1 MPLPFKL
8 HESEIR
14 PGLTV
19 IEASAGTGKT
29 YSISHL
35 VPRLLLNGTYDDL
48 SKLLL
53 VTFTKDAARELAD
66 RTRQVLT
73 RLGAP
78 PTANEAAEGKD
89 IAALRRLLAP
99 ATNPDSD
106 GAHRRLQRALTDL
119 DLLAVSTIHAFC
131 QRTLQQEGAL
141 CGLPVMPDVVTDD
154 AEHLEAV
161 MRQRWIEG
169 LSANP
174 TLAAVAT
181 GLSWQ
186 LKDTLNF
193 AKTQRAP
200 RNPVSVPS
208 ATELKTLL
216 DQIPDLAAR
225 LADRD
230 QWSELQSQ
238 LEAVPSW
245 RADGPKDAAEAVSI
259 LYALHAS
266 NPEGVEFWSALK
278 RVNWVVD
285 KIGGGAEVVD
295 AVKASAWFQ
304 TSQQLAVISDQILWS
319 WQHRLAAESLP
330 RVEEV
335 LYRHRTITQD
345 GLIGTVHDALH
356 RQDANGAVQS
366 DRLAKRLAERY
377 QVALIDESQDTDP
390 RQFAIFRRIFLGS
403 NSPRHLIIVGDPKQ
417 AIYGF
422 RGADLATY
430 LSARDSTD
438 QVFTLTKTF
447 RAPTPLVAAVN
458 QLFNRPQSFLNP
470 GMTFAPAESAL
481 TYNHELVVDGHPLSR
496 IEMWIL
502 PSKGA
507 ESLSS
512 KWPRIWALSDRV
524 ATTITDLLN
533 LRAQLR
539 KTDLVTGSEL
549 SSKTVRPDDFAVL
562 VSKHEQAEAMAEA
575 LQSRGV
581 PAVVNSGADVFGTD
595 EARELLVVLRSIL
608 NPRKKARLRS
618 ALATRLIGLDSTSLA
633 ALKTVIPDPESG
645 ETPKSTRWLDQF
657 SIWQRLW
664 HKGGLAAL
672 FAELENP
679 PAGLLALGITHR
691 LTLVPLV
698 GERRATNYRHLTD
711 LLLQASRELAP
722 RPDEIV
728 RWLAQQITRA
738 ESRPQVEETQLQLST
753 DRHAVQI
760 VTVHKSKGLEYP
772 LVFCPY
778 LADTQ
783 GKPKTVARIAG
794 TIPTNGEKRDELLN
808 TRLLAERELVR
819 RKEQLANA
827 DLEERLRLAYVAITR
842 AKVRVW
848 TCSYTQSSQGQ
859 QGPRISPLD
868 WILRPESELATVT
881 GYTAAWEK
889 EANTDRAARHTT
901 VLISLD
907 AKSHGEPL
915 QPGAP
920 APPLITFRALP
931 PSNAA
936 LYTKPAA
943 AESVLQPD
951 ITRVALDAPQIP
963 GFWRV
968 TSFSTLTREKHA
980 HGVPT
985 APTSESAESLEAV
998 APPVP
1003 EARVAFFNA
1012 PGGADVGTV
1021 VHDWIEAWDFRQVDL
1036 LRLEAHLKAG
1046 LRLRKPR
1053 EGQPDWPDL
1062 LSGLFTTLRTIQLPG
1077 WEPTPLHELCPAAH
1091 ASEWHFHLPLKD
1103 ELTSRALADC
1113 FARHA
1118 APAHQAYAE
1127 RLRSL
1132 SDRGV
1137 RGLLQGF
1144 IDRLVRRGDAWGV
1157 IDWKTNLVGRSLKDY
1172 EEANL
1177 LTYAMDSHYLLQ
1189 CHLYLVALRRH
1200 LRTIGRPH
1208 DQANQAWLV
1217 FLRGIAA
1224 NTSRGV
1230 LCIQPSD
1237 EMLAALDALF
1247 ADPTAP

>member
-1 MPLPFKL
+1 MPHPFQL

-35 VPRLLLNGTYDDL
+35 VPRLLLNGTLDDL

-66 RTRQVLT
+66 RTRQVLA

-78 PTANEAAEGKD
+78 PTANEAAEAKD
-89 IAALRRLLAP
+89 VAALRRFLDP
-99 ATNPDSD
+99 ATNPSADS
-106 GAHRRLQRALTDL
+106 AHRRLQRALTDL

-141 CGLPVMPDVVTDD
+141 CGLPVMPEVVTDD

-161 MRQRWIEG
+161 MRQRWIDG
-169 LSANP
+169 LSGDP
-174 TLAAVAT
+174 ILAAAAI

-186 LKDTLNF
+186 LKDTIYF
-193 AKTQRAP
+193 TTTQRKS
-200 RNPVSVPS
+200 RDPVSVPS
-208 ATELKTLL
+208 ATGLKTLL
-216 DQIPDLAAR
+216 DQISDLANQ
-225 LADRD
+225 LADENR
-230 QWSELQSQ
+230 WSELQSQ

-245 RADGPKDAAEAVSI
+245 RANGPKNSAEAVSR
-259 LYALHAS
+259 LHALHAS
-266 NPEGVEFWSALK
+266 RPEDVEFWSALK
-278 RVNWVVD
+278 RVNGVV
-285 KIGGGAEVVD
+285 KEIGGGARFVA
-295 AVKASAWFQ
+295 AVKACSWFE
-304 TSQQLAVISDQILWS
+304 TSQELDELSDQLLWT
-319 WQHRLAAESLP
+319 WQHRLAKEALP
-330 RVEEV
+330 RVEEA
-335 LYRHRTITQD
+335 LHRHRAITQD
-345 GLIGTVHDALH
+345 GLIGTLHDALH

-390 RQFAIFRRIFLGS
+390 RQFAIFRRIFLES
-403 NSPRHLIIVGDPKQ
+403 NPPRHLIIVGDPKQ

-470 GMTFAPAESAL
+470 GMAFAPAESAL
-481 TYNHELVVDGHPLSR
+481 SYNHELVVNDRPLSR

-502 PSKGA
+502 PSEGQG
-507 ESLSS
+507 SFSS

-539 KTDLVTGSEL
+539 KTDLVTGSVL

-595 EARELLVVLRSIL
+595 EARELLAVLRSIL
-608 NPRKKARLRS
+608 EPRKKARLRS
-618 ALATRLIGLDSTSLA
+618 ALATRLIGLDSASLA
-633 ALKTVIPDPESG
+633 ALNTGTPDPESG
-645 ETPKSTRWLDQF
+645 ETPESTRWLDQF
-657 SIWQRLW
+657 SAWQRLW

-679 PAGLLALGITHR
+679 PAGLLPLGVSHR
-691 LTLVPLV
+691 LALIPLV

-738 ESRPQVEETQLQLST
+738 ESRPEVEETQLQLST
-753 DRHAVQI
+753 DRHAVQV
-760 VTVHKSKGLEYP
+760 VTMHKSKGLEYP

-783 GKPKTVARIAG
+783 GKSKTVARIAG
-794 TIPTNGEKRDELLN
+794 TISAAKGEKRDELVN
-808 TRLLAERELVR
+808 TRLIDEDELDR

-827 DLEERLRLAYVAITR
+827 DLEERLRLAYVALTR
-842 AKVRVW
+842 AQVRVW
-848 TCSYTQSSQGQ
+848 TCSYTPRSM
-859 QGPRISPLD
+859 GPCISPLD
-868 WILRPESELATVT
+868 WILRPERELTTVT
-881 GYTAAWEK
+881 GYTAAWKE
-889 EANTDRAARHTT
+889 EANTNRAIRHTT
-901 VLISLD
+901 VLRSLGAISHD
-907 AKSHGEPL
+907 ESL

-920 APPLITFRALP
+920 PPLITFRPLP
-931 PSNAA
+931 SSGNT
-936 LYTKPAA
+936 LYAKPAS
-943 AESVLQPD
+943 AEGVAQPG
-951 ITRVALDAPQIP
+951 ITRAAQDAPRIP

-980 HGVPT
+980 HGAPT
-985 APTSESAESLEAV
+985 APTLESAESSEAV
-998 APPVP
+998 ATSATDAP
-1003 EARVAFFNA
+1003 VAFFSA
-1012 PGGADVGTV
+1012 PGGAEVGTV
-1021 VHDWIEAWDFRQVDL
+1021 VHDWIEAWDFRPVDAPKL
-1036 LRLEAHLKAG
+1036 EDHLRAG

-1062 LSGLFTTLRTIQLPG
+1062 LTNLFTTLRTIQLPG
-1077 WEPTPLHELCPAAH
+1077 WEPAPLHELCSTAH

-1113 FARHA
+1113 FAHHS
-1118 APAHQAYAE
+1118 APAHQAYAG
-1127 RLRSL
+1127 RLRTL
-1132 SDRGV
+1132 SDSGV

-1144 IDRLVRRGDAWGV
+1144 IDRLVRHGDTWGV

-1200 LRTIGRPH
+1200 LRTVGRPH
-1208 DQANQAWLV
+1208 SQASQAWLV

-1224 NTSRGV
+1224 NSTRGV
-1230 LCIQPSD
+1230 LCVQPSD
-1237 EMLAALDALF
+1237 EMLTALDALF
-1247 ADPTAP
+1247 ADPATP